1 MIIIIQGDNISII
14 IARDDLI
21 PLMESYGMASILED
35 LAAQNASMEKAIAVI
50 EWELSQSGIYL
61 SDISES
67 RIEHL
72 VADLIEAGKLMGSEI
87 ALGSNVEA
95 TARAAAPS
103 GIGVGNGNVWV
114 TPPGESYALRFYVN
128 GQLKTTLTNYYITDL
143 ASIGAVS
150 GDTVQVAQVVGGV
163 VGWWASK
170 AVP

>member
-1 MIIIIQGDNISII
+1 MI

-21 PLMESYGMASILED
+21 PLMESYGMAAILED
-35 LAAQNASMEKAIAVI
+35 LAAQNAPIEKAIRVI
-50 EWELSQSGIYL
+50 EWEMSQAGIHL
-61 SDISES
+61 SDISEC

-72 VADLIEAGKLMGSEI
+72 VADLLAAGKLTGSEI

-143 ASIGAVS
+143 ASIGSIS
-150 GDTVQVAQVVGGV
+150 GNTVQVAQVVEGV
-163 VGWWASK
+163 VGWWARIL
-170 AVP
+170 VP

>member
-1 MIIIIQGDNISII
+1 
-14 IARDDLI
+14 
-21 PLMESYGMASILED
+21 MESYGMADVLES
-35 LAAQNASMEKAIAVI
+35 LAAQNAPIDKAIHVI
-50 EWELSQSGIYL
+50 EWEMSQAGIHL

-67 RIEHL
+67 HIEHL
-72 VADLIEAGKLMGSEI
+72 VADLVASGKLTGAEI

-95 TARAAAPS
+95 TARAVAPS
-103 GIGVGNGNVWV
+103 GIGCANGNVWV